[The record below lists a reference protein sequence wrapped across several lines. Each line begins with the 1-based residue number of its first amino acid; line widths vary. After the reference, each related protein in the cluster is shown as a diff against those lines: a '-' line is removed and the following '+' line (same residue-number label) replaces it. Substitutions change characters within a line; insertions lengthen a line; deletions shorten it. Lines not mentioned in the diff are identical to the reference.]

1 MDPTNFN
8 RSEQYALH
16 CEDEQL
22 DRYRSPERRHGEKR
36 KRCQSHKA
44 VRTEVEPMRLVL
56 LAFGLIGFL
65 VALSANSEEQAN
77 DPYWLDLVKNE
88 LNMRSSGMNVQVSFT
103 QKNLP
108 KLGDCVGIAL
118 LKLVDTSQMVE
129 PKTLTASL
137 SIIRDAFAS
146 PDLIAVKSDK
156 EPKVTV
162 CFLGILA
169 ERVKDRQL
177 LLEVQ
182 RTKEFVQQT
191 AK

>member
-1 MDPTNFN
+1 
-8 RSEQYALH
+8 
-16 CEDEQL
+16 
-22 DRYRSPERRHGEKR
+22 
-36 KRCQSHKA
+36 
-44 VRTEVEPMRLVL
+44 VEPMRLVL